1 MNKIE
6 LNIKGIKCE
15 GCVNRIKNVLSSIKG
30 IDSFDILV
38 DGKTVGDVDFLDVY
52 PKASLI
58 TPPTGAVGPMTICM
72 LAYNC
77 AKSVYGQEVDDVLEQ
92 GIRKVKKIIKEKNRN
107 L

>member
-38 DGKTVGDVDFLDVY
+38 EDKKL
-52 PKASLI
+52 L
-58 TPPTGAVGPMTICM
+58 
-72 LAYNC
+72 L
-77 AKSVYGQEVDDVLEQ
+77 SVKNEKIVNEI
-92 GIRKVKKIIKEKNRN
+92 IRKMEALGFSISK
-107 L
+107 